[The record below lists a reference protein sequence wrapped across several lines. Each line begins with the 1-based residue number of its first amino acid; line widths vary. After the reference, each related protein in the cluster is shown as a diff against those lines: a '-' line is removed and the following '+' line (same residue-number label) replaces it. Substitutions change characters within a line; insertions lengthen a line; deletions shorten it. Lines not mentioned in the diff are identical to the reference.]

1 MRIRV
6 PKLRH
11 RLHSIR
17 ARTALLF
24 DLAVAS
30 SVALA
35 AAIAPS
41 PSVAVLR
48 WAPKRSSLRRSKA
61 RSSLH
66 RWTLPRQFAI
76 RSQLTLHD
84 ATAAVRPFVTVAH
97 SCAFAA
103 PARFARASLQK
114 TGAMS
119 SPKPQK
125 TQRMLPPQGQSA
137 EGLLELMAG
146 YKEQDEARWK
156 DGQLSG
162 AVYHGDEDHLDLLN
176 EAAGMFSVSNPLHS
190 STWPSVNKF
199 EAEVIAMTASLL
211 NGGDDG
217 VCGCMTSGGTESILM
232 AAKTHRQWGEVEKG
246 ITEPEV
252 ICAGSAHAAIYKAAD
267 ILRLKIVEVP
277 IDEVTMEMDIGA
289 TKAAVTPNTVL
300 IYASAP
306 NYPHGVIDPIGALSE
321 IALEHN
327 VGLHVDC
334 CLGGFVLPFARTLRG
349 NIPDFDFT
357 LPGVTSISAD
367 THKYGY
373 ATKGTS
379 VVLYRSKDLRKHQF
393 FTFPKWQGGNYGTPS
408 TAGSRPGTL
417 SAAAWASMM
426 RLGEEGYLEATER
439 LLSTTEALTAAI
451 QRIPGIHVMGGKRTC
466 HCFPALS
473 PCKRNERTE
482 DTKAMRVVGC
492 ICPGRVASFAAHP
505 IALMCRSHVRPLQ
518 IRRRWSPLSG
528 RTRTQTLM
536 STRLPVG

>member
-1 MRIRV
+1 
-6 PKLRH
+6 
-11 RLHSIR
+11 
-17 ARTALLF
+17 
-24 DLAVAS
+24 
-30 SVALA
+30 
-35 AAIAPS
+35 
-41 PSVAVLR
+41 
-48 WAPKRSSLRRSKA
+48 
-61 RSSLH
+61 
-66 RWTLPRQFAI
+66 
-76 RSQLTLHD
+76 
-84 ATAAVRPFVTVAH
+84 
-97 SCAFAA
+97 
-103 PARFARASLQK
+103 
-114 TGAMS
+114 
-119 SPKPQK
+119 
-125 TQRMLPPQGQSA
+125 MLPPQGQSA

-466 HCFPALS
+466 HCFPSRPASLLANETSARKTRRQCVLLGAFVLGALLPS
-473 PCKRNERTE
+473 LLTRSLLCVDHTCVR
-482 DTKAMRVVGC
+482 
-492 ICPGRVASFAAHP
+492 
-505 IALMCRSHVRPLQ
+505 CRSEGDGHRF
-518 IRRRWSPLSG
+518 RGG
-528 RTRTQTLM
+528 RGL
-536 STRLPVG
+536 RL